1 MKNIQ
6 RTLIGSALAVSL
18 AAAYQWGHVD
28 GTDGESSQLLNS
40 AHAAVDPEIN
50 GWSPTGESPSPREVY
65 YPGTEALDPDEIR
78 VIACGTG
85 MPMPRLKQAA
95 ACFLIELG
103 NGDKFIFDMGT
114 GSMERIYA
122 LGIPLD
128 YIDKVFLTHLHM
140 DHMGD
145 LPGFYIYGPQNNR
158 SKPLRVWGPGGGGVR
173 PEWGTKAAMEHVE
186 KTWAWM
192 TGTLAGT
199 IDTRAF
205 SMEVT
210 EYDWSKINNVIYE
223 ENGVTIRT
231 IPANHLSQAVSF
243 ILEWNG
249 MTLAYSG
256 DTLPNK
262 WWIEETQGV
271 DFAIHECFLTPEQAV
286 LKWKFSPEEAMNAL
300 TKIHA
305 TAALFGKVMAMTNPK
320 HAVAYHF
327 QNDADTLPGVM
338 AAVEQVYDGPVD
350 YAQDFMVWNITKDG
364 VRTRMAVPNHE
375 SFPTPPLAEKIVD
388 RSNPYVQP
396 AWVKEGWPDE
406 VTPVVEKLYEDAN
419 KKWGTDLSY

>member
-6 RTLIGSALAVSL
+6 RTLIGSALWVWL

-40 AHAAVDPEIN
+40 AHAAVDPKAT
-50 GWSPTGESPSPREVY
+50 GWSPTGESPSHDVY
-65 YPGTEALDPDEIR
+65 YPGTEALDPDQIR
-78 VIACGTG
+78 VIACGSG

-95 ACFLIELG
+95 ACFLLELG
-103 NGDKFIFDMGT
+103 TGDKFIFDMGT
-114 GSMERIYA
+114 GSMERIFA
-122 LGIPLD
+122 LGIPPNF
-128 YIDKVFLTHLHM
+128 IDKVFLTHLHM

-158 SKPLRVWGPGGGGVR
+158 SKPLRVWGPGGGGTR
-173 PEWGTKAAMEHVE
+173 PEWGTKASLEHVE
-186 KTWAWM
+186 QTWAWM

-223 ENGVTIRT
+223 ENGVSIRT

-249 MTLAYSG
+249 MTVAYSG

-262 WWIEETQGV
+262 WWI
-271 DFAIHECFLTPEQAV
+271 
-286 LKWKFSPEEAMNAL
+286 
-300 TKIHA
+300 
-305 TAALFGKVMAMTNPK
+305 
-320 HAVAYHF
+320 
-327 QNDADTLPGVM
+327 
-338 AAVEQVYDGPVD
+338 
-350 YAQDFMVWNITKDG
+350 
-364 VRTRMAVPNHE
+364 
-375 SFPTPPLAEKIVD
+375 
-388 RSNPYVQP
+388 
-396 AWVKEGWPDE
+396 
-406 VTPVVEKLYEDAN
+406 
-419 KKWGTDLSY
+419 